1 MRTFKKGSA
10 AWLFAAMGLA
20 VGLTLNG
27 CGGSSGGSTT
37 AASADSLSDLPAT
50 STLVTGGSASA
61 SISAKSVGKAA
72 AGTPPL
78 LKDISSSNIDTY
90 FWNGLLATLYS
101 TDVSAITEA
110 QSTAY
115 WQGEGACRMAQAVG
129 YAFQNISTGAI
140 SLCYMQNAP
149 LAANGVSITSGSAT
163 ATNIFD
169 QAASNRVVKVATTN
183 FSMGGDS
190 NPPENIFIRVY
201 GTGSSEGSSGFA
213 ADLWFCSASSSTPV
227 GYEQIRV
234 NNSTGAIT
242 TTSVHSDFGN
252 FVASVSGFLT
262 TNTSGQ
268 FVFDST
274 KTRAATIYF
283 GPRAGNFTFLGSVS
297 IDSSALLTA
306 RDYWTGTFGGMTNTN
321 KHAVFSNYI
330 GSTFD
335 TLRFSDAAFALQDT
349 FGSSP
354 MTITD
359 ATEYSTTHYANV
371 SSGTLLTTARAERF
385 DADLYSGTSSTQ
397 YSTAQSKLSAVSGF
411 SCSETPDVIVAMDF
425 SQSGPQ
431 AVATQCEPHFAN
443 MNFCDGSVSL
453 SGGITASM
461 STLREKI
468 FANQALQGAC
478 STSFCKVGDDFSC
491 QMWADDHPGNAQG
504 ITTANARCSNTGCC
518 TTQ

>member
-169 QAASNRVVKVATTN
+169 QAASNRVVKVVEKA
-183 FSMGGDS
+183 
-190 NPPENIFIRVY
+190 
-201 GTGSSEGSSGFA
+201 
-213 ADLWFCSASSSTPV
+213 
-227 GYEQIRV
+227 V
-234 NNSTGAIT
+234 N
-242 TTSVHSDFGN
+242 HS
-252 FVASVSGFLT
+252 
-262 TNTSGQ
+262 
-268 FVFDST
+268 
-274 KTRAATIYF
+274 
-283 GPRAGNFTFLGSVS
+283 
-297 IDSSALLTA
+297 
-306 RDYWTGTFGGMTNTN
+306 
-321 KHAVFSNYI
+321 
-330 GSTFD
+330 
-335 TLRFSDAAFALQDT
+335 RFSRSLKDPRGSRRSWKTSWIKLTVCRKTNWTCLTLMVKIMKLNGKKSLMANEAAPK
-349 FGSSP
+349 S
-354 MTITD
+354 
-359 ATEYSTTHYANV
+359 
-371 SSGTLLTTARAERF
+371 
-385 DADLYSGTSSTQ
+385 
-397 YSTAQSKLSAVSGF
+397 
-411 SCSETPDVIVAMDF
+411 
-425 SQSGPQ
+425 
-431 AVATQCEPHFAN
+431 
-443 MNFCDGSVSL
+443 
-453 SGGITASM
+453 
-461 STLREKI
+461 
-468 FANQALQGAC
+468 
-478 STSFCKVGDDFSC
+478 
-491 QMWADDHPGNAQG
+491 
-504 ITTANARCSNTGCC
+504 
-518 TTQ
+518 